1 MLQRLYVQNYA
12 IITQLEIAFDEGMV
26 VITGETG
33 AGKSIIM
40 GALSLTLGE
49 RADSAM
55 VKDKAVKTI
64 IEAVFKVPATNKLM
78 LLLSEAEIDIAD
90 EVIVRREIQSNG
102 KSRAFVNDTPVS
114 LAQLQQF
121 SALLVDLHQQFD
133 TLELGN
139 QEFQRLLVDAK
150 AEILDEVSNYGKSY
164 QMLSQLQKKITTI
177 KAALLKAEQ
186 EKEYKLFLLNEL
198 EELNW
203 QVEEG
208 KTLEEELNMLTHAE
222 QIKSSLSRVSF
233 SMNEGEQP
241 VLTAV
246 KSLISQLNIVSK
258 FHPQLSDLITRFE
271 SAYVELKDIGA
282 DLDMISDAVIVDEN
296 RLEQI
301 NQRLA
306 LAQRL
311 TKKHGLLSPDQLV
324 GIQIELSSEM
334 NVLSNSEEDL
344 SKLEKE
350 AAALM
355 TKTLELSSVL
365 SKKRK
370 KTIPGLEKSANELL
384 GRVGMPNAKLKI
396 EIEEVAL
403 HASGMDQV
411 AFMFDAN
418 KSGKFEPI
426 SKVASGGEL
435 SRLMLV
441 LKSLVAGSL
450 EMPTLIF
457 DEIDSGISG
466 EAAKQVGVLM
476 GELSASHQLISI
488 THQPQIA
495 AIANQ
500 HLFIYKQ
507 EFEGSINT
515 NVKRLTEDERML
527 TIAQMMAGVN
537 PSDAVLASAKEM
549 MKR

>member
-1 MLQRLYVQNYA
+1 
-12 IITQLEIAFDEGMV
+12 
-26 VITGETG
+26 
-33 AGKSIIM
+33 
-40 GALSLTLGE
+40 
-49 RADSAM
+49 
-55 VKDKAVKTI
+55 
-64 IEAVFKVPATNKLM
+64 
-78 LLLSEAEIDIAD
+78 
-90 EVIVRREIQSNG
+90 
-102 KSRAFVNDTPVS
+102 VNDTPVS

-150 AEILDEVSNYGKSY
+150 AEILDEVSTYGKSY
-164 QMLSQLQKKITTI
+164 QMLSQVQKKIAAI

-186 EKEYKLFLLNEL
+186 EKEYKLFLLKEL

-203 QVEEG
+203 QVDEG

-222 QIKSSLSRVSF
+222 QIKTSVSKVSF

-241 VLTAV
+241 LLPAV
-246 KSLISQLNIVSK
+246 KSLISQLHTVSK
-258 FHPQLSDLITRFE
+258 FHPQLTDLITRFE

-282 DLDMISDAVIVDEN
+282 DLDLISDAVTVDEN

-324 GIQIELSSEM
+324 EIQLGLGNEM

-344 SKLEKE
+344 NKLEKE

-355 TKTLELSSVL
+355 AKTLELASVL

-396 EIEEVAL
+396 EIDEVAL

-418 KSGKFEPI
+418 KSGKFELI

-476 GELSASHQLISI
+476 GELSVSHQLITI

-495 AIANQ
+495 AMANQ

-507 EFEGSINT
+507 EVDGSINT
-515 NVKRLTEDERML
+515 NVKRLTEDERVH

-537 PSDAVLASAKEM
+537 PSDAVLSSAREM